1 MQSLSWALSAGT
13 QQIYTS
19 TERLMRKKTY
29 WVFFWKGCI
38 CQLHTVYK
46 KDCSFIMR
54 FQSCSIYIIHKS
66 LNFSTNYLVELY
78 VSSQMCSSVRS
89 DFDLPPTPPS
99 MRVQSQRDILLWP
112 CEKRASYY
120 PVNVQWV
127 SECYASCCLYVYT
140 RVFPMVAKL
149 LRRRIQVG
157 GKKAS
162 DKFSTQFFVFR
173 TIDVIKSDSW

>member
-1 MQSLSWALSAGT
+1 MSGAVLELGIVSRNSAD
-13 QQIYTS
+13 IYKYR
-19 TERLMRKKTY
+19 EINEKKKTY

-89 DFDLPPTPPS
+89 DFDLPPTPSLHAGTKSAWYPFVA
-99 MRVQSQRDILLWP
+99 MWEAGKLLSSK
-112 CEKRASYY
+112 CT
-120 PVNVQWV
+120 V
-127 SECYASCCLYVYT
+127 SERVLCILSPVCLHQSVSN
-140 RVFPMVAKL
+140 
-149 LRRRIQVG
+149 G
-157 GKKAS
+157 GKAS
-162 DKFSTQFFVFR
+162 EEENIPVCYKWEEKKLQTSSRPSSSSFAR
-173 TIDVIKSDSW
+173 

>member
-1 MQSLSWALSAGT
+1 
-13 QQIYTS
+13 
-19 TERLMRKKTY
+19 MRKKTY

-89 DFDLPPTPPS
+89 DFDLPPTPSLHAGTKSAWYPFVAMWEAGKLLS
-99 MRVQSQRDILLWP
+99 SKCTVSERVLCILL
-112 CEKRASYY
+112 
-120 PVNVQWV
+120 PVCLHQSV
-127 SECYASCCLYVYT
+127 SN
-140 RVFPMVAKL
+140 
-149 LRRRIQVG
+149 G
-157 GKKAS
+157 GKAS
-162 DKFSTQFFVFR
+162 EEENTSGRKKSFRQVLDPVLCLSHDRCDKIWQLIKRMSVSLFS
-173 TIDVIKSDSW
+173 